1 MKSPA
6 VPKRE
11 DPTAYKLVRTAVLL
25 FQARG
30 YHAVGVSEILAKSG
44 VPKGSL
50 YHHFPGG
57 KEGLAVAAV
66 EWLANE
72 MVQHFNKAA
81 RSKIPPRKLADK
93 LFKDTGVWLRKHKFS
108 QGALLSVLAQETTPE
123 NALLFPAVKLAYKQI
138 IASLAEALSMTES
151 DNESVALAKT
161 VLASLDGAIAIC
173 RAEQSTKPLKEI
185 LQTILP
191 LLSDE

>member
-50 YHHFPGG
+50 YHHFPDG

-72 MVQHFNKAA
+72 MVRHFNKAA
-81 RSKIPPRKLADK
+81 QSKIPPKKLVEK

-108 QGALLSVLAQETTPE
+108 QGALLSVLAQEMTPE
-123 NALLFPAVKLAYKQI
+123 NALLFPAVKLAYKQV
-138 IASLAEALSMTES
+138 IASLAEALSTTES
-151 DNESVALAKT
+151 DNEADALAKT

-185 LQTILP
+185 LQSILP